1 MKLKEVKIQVSLH
14 NVPSQNILFFTLLL
28 LSRTFIGHIYS
39 SWNLRGLKN
48 KIKVQKFKNENHEK
62 KNIFTHT
69 TISYFEAIFK
79 ANRPYQSQNNRLNR
93 SYLCDTVKSKQRF

>member
-1 MKLKEVKIQVSLH
+1 MKTTK
-14 NVPSQNILFFTLLL
+14 
-28 LSRTFIGHIYS
+28 
-39 SWNLRGLKN
+39 
-48 KIKVQKFKNENHEK
+48 K

-79 ANRPYQSQNNRLNR
+79 ANRLYQSQNNRLNR